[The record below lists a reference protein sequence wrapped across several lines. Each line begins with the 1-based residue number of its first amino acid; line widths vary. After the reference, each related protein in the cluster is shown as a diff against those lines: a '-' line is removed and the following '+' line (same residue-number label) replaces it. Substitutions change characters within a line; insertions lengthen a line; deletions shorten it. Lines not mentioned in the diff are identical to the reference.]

1 MSNEGTRWIAEYAA
15 ADAVVFR
22 HCERPHVRLA
32 YRRRA
37 TSMSSGGYACK
48 DPYRISST

>member
-1 MSNEGTRWIAEYAA
+1 MGNQGTRWVAEYAA

-22 HCERPHVRLA
+22 QCERPHVRLA
-32 YRRRA
+32 CRRRA

-48 DPYRISST
+48 DLYRISST